1 MIKTDNTE
9 LMMKKTLRQ
18 CPVIPELTETPKKV
32 KTECQH
38 PGQSPGND
46 VKRRMFGGQGHRAS
60 PHRGHGSPYKGGRS
74 QSFSSLHKL
83 QSSPSQLSARKLVR
97 KYNSVLASSRQ
108 RQEITSLR
116 RSLPHLKA
124 ASSDLDLVLEAIT
137 YIQQLQQRLVTMADT
152 KRSENKVEERLV

>member
-9 LMMKKTLRQ
+9 LIIKKTLHHHQ
-18 CPVIPELTETPKKV
+18 CPVIPELTETPKKD
-32 KTECQH
+32 KNECQPRDH
-38 PGQSPGND
+38 QSPCE

-60 PHRGHGSPYKGGRS
+60 PYRSPFKGGRS

-83 QSSPSQLSARKLVR
+83 QSSPSQVSAKKLVR
-97 KYNSVLASSRQ
+97 KYNSVLATSRQ
-108 RQEITSLR
+108 RHEISSLR

-137 YIQQLQQRLVTMADT
+137 YIQQLQERLVTMADT
-152 KRSENKVEERLV
+152 KRNENKVEERLV